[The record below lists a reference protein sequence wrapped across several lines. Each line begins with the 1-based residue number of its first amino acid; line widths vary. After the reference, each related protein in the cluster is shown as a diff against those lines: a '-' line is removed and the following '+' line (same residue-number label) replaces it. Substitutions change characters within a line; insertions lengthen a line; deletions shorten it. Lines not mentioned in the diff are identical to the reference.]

1 MKSKAIKISPEEKK
15 MQARWDLDTLR
26 QAKEIMKDGGR
37 FKAAQSYAKEQ
48 IMALGGI
55 VNVGKKTTPPTRK
68 KK

>member
-1 MKSKAIKISPEEKK
+1 MKKSTPKISAEEKK

-55 VNVGKKTTPPTRK
+55 VNAGKPATKSSVK